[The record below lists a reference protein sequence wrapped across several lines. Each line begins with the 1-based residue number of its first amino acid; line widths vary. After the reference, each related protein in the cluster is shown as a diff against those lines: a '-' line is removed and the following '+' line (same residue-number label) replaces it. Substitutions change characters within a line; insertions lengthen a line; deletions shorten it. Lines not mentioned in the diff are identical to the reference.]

1 MSTFTTRVELYG
13 TPKPK
18 DYEKLHAAMEK
29 EEFFRT
35 VTAGDTTF
43 ILPLGEYDRTSD
55 LEKIAIRESAT
66 KAASTVWD
74 DFGILVTKSDGG
86 RTWRNLKKVET
97 KVVRK

>member
-18 DYEKLHAAMEK
+18 DFDKLHAAMEK

-35 VTAGDTTF
+35 VTAGDTTYR
-43 ILPLGEYDRTSD
+43 LAQGELDRTSD
-55 LEKIAIRESAT
+55 LDRVAIRESAT
-66 KAASTVWD
+66 KAAATVWD

-86 RTWRNLKKVET
+86 RSWRNLKKAE
-97 KVVRK
+97 